1 MIKINLIFLVID
13 DFFVVLKFNVNILK
27 IKVRNSIFVGKFT
40 VVIFE
45 IW

>member
-1 MIKINLIFLVID
+1 MIKINLIFLVI